1 MMHHSVSHHAGLYLI
16 SKQKDI
22 SNKKTKKV
30 GTKLS
35 KCIIWWA
42 TNYKAETQKTWAER
56 VMCDLT
62 AHEAKRKR
70 QAVGVV
76 EN

>member
-1 MMHHSVSHHAGLYLI
+1 MHHSVSHHAWLYLI
-16 SKQKDI
+16 SKQKEI
-22 SNKKTKKV
+22 NKKTKKV

-35 KCIIWWA
+35 KCIIRWA
-42 TNYKAETQKTWAER
+42 TIYKAETQKTWAER

-62 AHEAKRKR
+62 AHEAKSKW

>member
-1 MMHHSVSHHAGLYLI
+1 MTLLKKNRKIYLILRLFKNSPRQMMHHSVSHHAGLYLI

-30 GTKLS
+30 GAKLS

-42 TNYKAETQKTWAER
+42 TNYKAETQNT
-56 VMCDLT
+56 
-62 AHEAKRKR
+62 
-70 QAVGVV
+70 
-76 EN
+76 

>member
-1 MMHHSVSHHAGLYLI
+1 MHHSVSHHAGLYLI

-22 SNKKTKKV
+22 NKKTKKKV

-42 TNYKAETQKTWAER
+42 ANYEAETQKTWAER
-56 VMCDLT
+56 VVCDLT
-62 AHEAKRKR
+62 AHEAKSKG

-76 EN
+76 QN

>member
-42 TNYKAETQKTWAER
+42 TNYKAETQNT
-56 VMCDLT
+56 
-62 AHEAKRKR
+62 
-70 QAVGVV
+70 
-76 EN
+76 